1 MSFFFDLCK
10 IIDPFQQTPL
20 HFLPSHKQF
29 SLSLLFFRSS
39 LKKKKEKGKRASEI
53 GVHRHASFSH
63 NLLLFPFFRS
73 DAPGGRGYRVA
84 LSGLSLPGPVL
95 FLLNDES
102 WCDFA
107 WANNQSIYS
116 EDIRRASSG
125 KRLLISFD
133 RSPPRER
140 KVEGRRRRGAR
151 YRLEFSFLSLAKRR
165 EEDETNILSNWDEI
179 EESVE
184 ICKVLLYI

>member
-1 MSFFFDLCK
+1 M
-10 IIDPFQQTPL
+10 
-20 HFLPSHKQF
+20 
-29 SLSLLFFRSS
+29 
-39 LKKKKEKGKRASEI
+39 
-53 GVHRHASFSH
+53 HRHASFSH

-140 KVEGRRRRGAR
+140 KVEGRRRRRGAR

-184 ICKVLLYI
+184 ICKIVLYIYYIFKVL